1 MRLSSF
7 RLRGPPSI
15 GHPARGLNVVAAT
28 ASDGA
33 RAPARRRSRA
43 LPWGLYGLR
52 ATAVL
57 YLGVLVLIPIAV
69 IARSGLEGGVVA
81 MGKALAHPF
90 VRSALLLTL
99 ETAAVMAVINAVM
112 GTLIAYVLVRYRFP
126 GRKVLNVLID
136 LPFSIP
142 TLVAGLMI
150 VALFG
155 PEAPLGRALSGAGL
169 QVLYAPPAIVLALL
183 FVTLPIVVRAV
194 EPVLAEV
201 DVAEEEA
208 ARTLGASDVYTFRK
222 VVLPAISPAIVT
234 GTLLGFARA
243 LGEFGSIVVVAGN
256 LPRRSLT
263 ASVFVFGEVE
273 AGETVSAS
281 AMSLVLVGIS
291 FFVLLAVSAYEKR
304 KGVRRG

>member
-1 MRLSSF
+1 MIPSADSVSAS
-7 RLRGPPSI
+7 LR
-15 GHPARGLNVVAAT
+15 AL
-28 ASDGA
+28 
-33 RAPARRRSRA
+33 RRSPP
-43 LPWGLYGLR
+43 LPWGRYGLR

-57 YLGVLVLIPIAV
+57 YLGLFILIPVAV
-69 IARSGLEGGVVA
+69 IARRGFSSGIMA
-81 MGKALAHPF
+81 MGKALAHP
-90 VRSALLLTL
+90 VARSALLLTL
-99 ETAAVMAVINAVM
+99 ETSAIMAAINAVM

-126 GRKVLNVLID
+126 GRKALGLLID

-150 VALFG
+150 VVLFG
-155 PEAPLGRALSGAGL
+155 PEAPLGRALAGAGI

-183 FVTLPIVVRAV
+183 FVTLPITVRAV

-208 ARTLGASDVYTFRK
+208 ARTLGASDVYTFRR

-256 LPRRSLT
+256 LPKRSLT

-273 AGETVSAS
+273 SGNTEGAS
-281 AMSLVLVGIS
+281 AMSLVLVAIS
-291 FFVLLAVSAYEKR
+291 FLVLLAVATYEKR
-304 KGVRRG
+304 RGARRA

>member
-1 MRLSSF
+1 M
-7 RLRGPPSI
+7 I
-15 GHPARGLNVVAAT
+15 
-28 ASDGA
+28 
-33 RAPARRRSRA
+33 
-43 LPWGLYGLR
+43 
-52 ATAVL
+52 L
-57 YLGVLVLIPIAV
+57 YLGLFILVPVGV
-69 IARSGLEGGVVA
+69 IARRGLSAGLVEMA
-81 MGKALAHPF
+81 RALAHP
-90 VRSALLLTL
+90 VSRAALLLTL
-99 ETAAVMAVINAVM
+99 EAAAIMAVINAVM

-126 GRKVLNVLID
+126 GRKALSLVID

-155 PEAPLGRALSGAGL
+155 PDAPLGRALASVGI

-183 FVTLPIVVRAV
+183 FVTLPITVRAV

-201 DVAEEEA
+201 DVSEEEV

-263 ASVFVFGEVE
+263 ASVLVFGEIE
-273 AGETVSAS
+273 SGNTERAS

-291 FFVLLAVSAYEKR
+291 FFVLLAVAIREQ
-304 KGVRRG
+304 RRGIRRA

>member
-1 MRLSSF
+1 M
-7 RLRGPPSI
+7 
-15 GHPARGLNVVAAT
+15 
-28 ASDGA
+28 
-33 RAPARRRSRA
+33 RAPRRSRP
-43 LPWGLYGLR
+43 LPWGRYGLR
-52 ATAVL
+52 ATAIL
-57 YLGVLVLIPIAV
+57 YLGLFILIPVAV
-69 IARSGLEGGVVA
+69 IARRGLAGGAVEMGRALVHPVA
-81 MGKALAHPF
+81 
-90 VRSALLLTL
+90 RSALLLTL
-99 ETAAVMAVINAVM
+99 ETAAVMAAINAVM
-112 GTLIAYVLVRYRFP
+112 GTLVAYVLVRYRFP
-126 GRKVLNVLID
+126 GKKLLGLLID

-155 PEAPLGRALSGAGL
+155 PDAPLGRALAGAKI

-183 FVTLPIVVRAV
+183 FVTLPITVRAV
-194 EPVLAEV
+194 EPVLAEL

-263 ASVFVFGEVE
+263 ASVLVFGEIE
-273 AGETVSAS
+273 SGDTERAA

-291 FFVLLAVSAYEKR
+291 FLVLFAVSARE
-304 KGVRRG
+304 GRRGARRA

>member
-7 RLRGPPSI
+7 RLRTGCLI
-15 GHPARGLNVVAAT
+15 GHPATLLNARSHT
-28 ASDGA
+28 APHRAGA
-33 RAPARRRSRA
+33 RRGSSS
-43 LPWGLYGLR
+43 LPWGRYGLR
-52 ATAVL
+52 ATVIL
-57 YLGVLVLIPIAV
+57 YLGLFILVPVGV
-69 IARSGLEGGVVA
+69 IARRGLSAGLVEMA
-81 MGKALAHPF
+81 RALAHP
-90 VRSALLLTL
+90 VSRAALLLTL
-99 ETAAVMAVINAVM
+99 EAAAIMAVINAVM

-126 GRKVLNVLID
+126 GRKALSLVID

-155 PEAPLGRALSGAGL
+155 PDAPLGRALASVGI

-183 FVTLPIVVRAV
+183 FVTLPITVRAV

-201 DVAEEEA
+201 DVSEEEV

-263 ASVFVFGEVE
+263 ASVLVFGEIE
-273 AGETVSAS
+273 SGNTERAS

-291 FFVLLAVSAYEKR
+291 FFVLLAVAIREQ
-304 KGVRRG
+304 RRGIRRA

>member
-1 MRLSSF
+1 MIPSADSVSAS
-7 RLRGPPSI
+7 LR
-15 GHPARGLNVVAAT
+15 T
-28 ASDGA
+28 
-33 RAPARRRSRA
+33 RRRSPP
-43 LPWGLYGLR
+43 LPWGRYGLR

-57 YLGVLVLIPIAV
+57 YLGLFILIPVAV
-69 IARSGLEGGVVA
+69 IARRGLSSGIMA
-81 MGKALAHPF
+81 MGKALAHP
-90 VRSALLLTL
+90 VARSALLLTL
-99 ETAAVMAVINAVM
+99 ETSAIMAAINAVM

-126 GRKVLNVLID
+126 GRKALGLLID

-150 VALFG
+150 VVLFG
-155 PEAPLGRALSGAGL
+155 PEAPLGRALAGAGI

-183 FVTLPIVVRAV
+183 FVTLPITVRAV

-208 ARTLGASDVYTFRK
+208 ARTLGASDVYTFRR

-256 LPRRSLT
+256 LPKRSLT

-273 AGETVSAS
+273 SGNTEGAS
-281 AMSLVLVGIS
+281 AMSLVLVAIS
-291 FFVLLAVSAYEKR
+291 FLVLLAVSTYEKR
-304 KGVRRG
+304 RGARRA

>member
-1 MRLSSF
+1 
-7 RLRGPPSI
+7 
-15 GHPARGLNVVAAT
+15 
-28 ASDGA
+28 
-33 RAPARRRSRA
+33 
-43 LPWGLYGLR
+43 LPWGRYGLR

-57 YLGVLVLIPIAV
+57 YLGLFILIPVAV
-69 IARSGLEGGVVA
+69 IARRGLSAGVVE
-81 MGKALAHPF
+81 MGKALAHP
-90 VRSALLLTL
+90 VARSALLLTL
-99 ETAAVMAVINAVM
+99 EAATIMAAINAVM
-112 GTLIAYVLVRYRFP
+112 GTLVAYVLVRYRFP
-126 GRKVLNVLID
+126 GRKVLGLLID

-150 VALFG
+150 VVLFG
-155 PEAPLGRALSGAGL
+155 PEAPLGRALAGAGV

-183 FVTLPIVVRAV
+183 FVTLPITVRAV
-194 EPVLAEV
+194 EPVLAEL

-208 ARTLGASDVYTFRK
+208 ARTLGASNVYTFRR

-256 LPRRSLT
+256 LPKRSLT

-273 AGETVSAS
+273 SGNTERAS

-291 FFVLLAVSAYEKR
+291 FLVLLAVSAYERR
-304 KGVRRG
+304 KGPRRA

>member
-1 MRLSSF
+1 M
-7 RLRGPPSI
+7 
-15 GHPARGLNVVAAT
+15 
-28 ASDGA
+28 
-33 RAPARRRSRA
+33 
-43 LPWGLYGLR
+43 R
-52 ATAVL
+52 ATVVL
-57 YLGVLVLIPIAV
+57 YLGLFLLVPVGV
-69 IARSGLEGGVVA
+69 IARRGFASGVTA
-81 MGKALAHPF
+81 MASALAHP
-90 VRSALLLTL
+90 VARAALALTL
-99 ETAAVMAVINAVM
+99 ETAVVMAAINAVM
-112 GTLIAYVLVRYRFP
+112 GTLVAYVLVRYRFP
-126 GRKVLNVLID
+126 GRKALNLLID

-150 VALFG
+150 VVLFG
-155 PEAPLGRALSGAGL
+155 PDAPLGRAFGRAGI

-201 DVAEEEA
+201 DVSEEEA
-208 ARTLGASDVYTFRK
+208 ARTLGASDLFTFRK

-263 ASVFVFGEVE
+263 ASVFVFGEIE
-273 AGETVSAS
+273 SGNTESAS

-291 FFVLLAVSAYEKR
+291 FLVLVGVAAYE
-304 KGVRRG
+304 RREGTRHA

>member
-1 MRLSSF
+1 M
-7 RLRGPPSI
+7 
-15 GHPARGLNVVAAT
+15 
-28 ASDGA
+28 
-33 RAPARRRSRA
+33 
-43 LPWGLYGLR
+43 PWGRYGLR

-57 YLGVLVLIPIAV
+57 YLIVFLLIPVAV
-69 IARSGLEGGVVA
+69 IARRGFATGLGA
-81 MGKALAHPF
+81 MAHALAHP
-90 VRSALLLTL
+90 VPRAALLLTL
-99 ETAAVMAVINAVM
+99 ECAAIMALVNAVM
-112 GTLIAYVLVRYRFP
+112 GTLVAYVLVRYRFP
-126 GRKVLNVLID
+126 GRRALDLLID

-142 TLVAGLMI
+142 TLVAGLTI

-155 PEAPLGRALSGAGL
+155 PDAALGRAFGAAG
-169 QVLYAPPAIVLALL
+169 VRILYAPPAIVIALL

-208 ARTLGASDVYTFRK
+208 ARTLGASDLFTFRK

-263 ASVFVFGEVE
+263 ASVFVFGEIE
-273 AGETVSAS
+273 SGNTESAS
-281 AMSLVLVGIS
+281 AMSLVLVAIS
-291 FFVLLAVSAYEKR
+291 FLVLMAVSAYDKKR
-304 KGVRRG
+304 DRRA